1 MIAVERDR
9 RLWWRGLGGRSFGCG
24 SQRCEPS
31 LRMTGC
37 VGGWARSR
45 FPSGLE
51 RKKGNGKS
59 QYGGLSTAT
68 QKACPSTSLRIEM
81 TGVVGEG
88 VRRGYGDAEATI
100 EAMDGATEGADSP
113 RE

>member
-1 MIAVERDR
+1 
-9 RLWWRGLGGRSFGCG
+9 
-24 SQRCEPS
+24 
-31 LRMTGC
+31 
-37 VGGWARSR
+37 
-45 FPSGLE
+45 
-51 RKKGNGKS
+51 
-59 QYGGLSTAT
+59 
-68 QKACPSTSLRIEM
+68 M